1 MIETIA
7 TVDTAHETLMF
18 LPGASGNTELWRPL
32 SDRLVH
38 FGAREFLGWPGF
50 GPTPPQP
57 GITSLTDL
65 VQLVTHKVSSPVTL
79 LAQSMGGVIAVMAA
93 LELPKLVRRLVL
105 SVTSGGLDLAS
116 LGAVDWRPEFRKCNP
131 DLPRWFED
139 YRTDLTSRLHEL
151 TAPVL
156 LLWGDSDPISPIA
169 VGEHLANLL
178 PNAELLVVEGGTH
191 SLVKERTDQITPH
204 VQRHLSKH
212 VIASTSQLAVGSD
225 KGR

>member
-1 MIETIA
+1 MIETTA
-7 TVDTAHETLMF
+7 TVHPAHETLMF

-32 SDRLVH
+32 SDRLHH
-38 FGAREFLGWPGF
+38 FGARQFLGWPGF

-65 VQLVTHKVSSPVTL
+65 VQLVTHNITSPVTL
-79 LAQSMGGVIAVMAA
+79 LAQSMGGVIAVIAA

-105 SVTSGGLDLAS
+105 SATSGGLDLAS
-116 LGAVDWRPEFRKCNP
+116 LGAVDWRPEFRRCNP

-156 LLWGDSDPISPIA
+156 LLWGDSDPISPLA

-178 PNAELLVVEGGTH
+178 PNAELFVVEGGTH
-191 SLVKERTDQITPH
+191 NLIEERAEQIAPQ
-204 VQRHLSKH
+204 VQHHLSG
-212 VIASTSQLAVGSD
+212 ST
-225 KGR
+225 